1 MILETR
7 NLTKRYNGVLALNDV
22 NLKVKEGEF
31 LCIIGPSGSGKTT
44 LLNLIGA
51 LDQPTQGEV
60 IIRGTALE
68 HIKDLDAFRNREIG
82 FIFQFQN
89 LIPTLT
95 ARENVEIPMYELNI
109 NKTERRK
116 MALRMLDSV
125 GLRKRANHRPSQLS
139 GGERQRVAIARAL
152 VNNPAIILA
161 DEPTG
166 ELDSNTDREI
176 INLMKKINQEK
187 GKTFIVVTHN
197 LEVAKKA
204 DRIIHLRDGRIER
217 EERVRSELL
226 EDLINFQNS
235 SLGRKIAN
243 RKEVRD
249 KDLERLRIFNDGE
262 LGKYG
267 EMLRELFIKLQELL
281 TAKDN

>member
-1 MILETR
+1 M
-7 NLTKRYNGVLALNDV
+7 
-22 NLKVKEGEF
+22 
-31 LCIIGPSGSGKTT
+31 
-44 LLNLIGA
+44 
-51 LDQPTQGEV
+51 
-60 IIRGTALE
+60 
-68 HIKDLDAFRNREIG
+68 
-82 FIFQFQN
+82 
-89 LIPTLT
+89 
-95 ARENVEIPMYELNI
+95 
-109 NKTERRK
+109 
-116 MALRMLDSV
+116 
-125 GLRKRANHRPSQLS
+125 
-139 GGERQRVAIARAL
+139 
-152 VNNPAIILA
+152 NNPAIILA

-166 ELDSNTDREI
+166 ELDSNTGREI
-176 INLMKKINQEK
+176 INLMKKINREK

-267 EMLRELFIKLQELL
+267 EMLRELFIKLQEL
-281 TAKDN
+281 